1 MEAVSFMLKKLSN
14 FGSHVWCFHVWCFH
28 VWCGNFISLKPCPLD
43 SRGTL
48 SILESCTL
56 FVIEVYMQ
64 SVIEIQWYPEYGM
77 LMQHYVGYSK
87 TDTSMVH
94 HWVLISPKK
103 SPER

>member
-14 FGSHVWCFHVWCFH
+14 FGSHVWCFH

-48 SILESCTL
+48 SILESCTP
-56 FVIEVYMQ
+56 FVIEVHMQQQ

-77 LMQHYVGYSK
+77 FMQHYIGYSK

-94 HWVLISPKK
+94 HWLLISPKK
-103 SPER
+103 ISER